1 MMAIR
6 AALDAARVVFDHAE
20 SAMPTHVWSAAQRLL
35 RTVLMRPELGGQALV
50 VEARSREVITSSDA
64 DALVALNALADRAD
78 GPVTSE
84 ADSHILRTSWM
95 AIDHAAATQ
104 IAVLRAQAATAT
116 ALGAPSLG
124 APPQPVSSFAP
135 PAAGAA
141 AGLASGSARS
151 ASAWSPPPAP
161 AARSVANSQPG
172 TVESVAPAATANV
185 SPGGPFTV
193 KAKVPARPRRTLII
207 ALVLL
212 TLLIIVAAV
221 WFTTRGRSDANYS
234 EGVAAYS
241 RGAREVAR
249 TAFARA
255 AEQAPTD
262 ARPLI
267 FLGRLA
273 REEGDMP
280 GARRFLDAAVRVEPS
295 NALAARELAA
305 ALLADRQPELAR
317 RFYVRALQLD
327 PTDRVAQGFLGCA
340 LLQLRRV
347 EEAQRWFTRAGPG
360 DWSACVPPTPSLP

>member
-35 RTVLMRPELGGQALV
+35 RTVLMRPELGGHALV

-104 IAVLRAQAATAT
+104 IAVLRAQAAAAT
-116 ALGAPSLG
+116 ALG

-161 AARSVANSQPG
+161 AARSFANSLPG
-172 TVESVAPAATANV
+172 TVESVAPASKV
-185 SPGGPFTV
+185 DLSPGGPFTV
-193 KAKVPARPRRTLII
+193 KAKIPARPRRTLVI

-221 WFTTRGRSDANYS
+221 WFTTRGRSDANYT

-255 AEQAPTD
+255 AQQAPTD